1 MTAVTDQDPTEHT
14 GHTTGEAGRAGRP
27 DQAGRADQASAQ
39 GSRAEEASAQG
50 SRVEHA
56 SAQGSRAEQASIQ
69 EGRSEPASARAGRAG
84 RGGRSGQPSAR
95 PADEPGRAGATG
107 RTGRTGPGNGREPDR
122 DATERATARGDDA
135 GDATGEDAEGT
146 GRGAPSQERG
156 GERHSRGLH
165 ARVMD
170 AAVSRRTERD
180 RGRDGAW
187 GRIGES
193 SRDRDGDGGAKRR
206 AASEREAAAG
216 HESVSGH
223 AVTSS
228 GRAVAS
234 GHSAASERAVAS
246 GHSAVS
252 ERAVGGPLGSA
263 DGGEGAWGDGLIARR
278 VDEKNGGTDPY
289 SVVPSRPAGSSAALM
304 PLAYDGQLRSRLD
317 ALRELVGLS
326 RTRLDTE
333 TLGEA
338 GRVLDEAAARR
349 RLSGQH
355 TVVAIA
361 GATGSGKSQLFNT
374 LAGVTI
380 SETGVRRPTTAAPIA
395 CSWSD
400 GAASLLDRLSI
411 PGRLRRRPIQHP
423 DSESPLRG
431 LVLIDLPDHDSA
443 AVQHRE
449 QVDRILRLVDAVI
462 WVVDPEKYAD
472 AVLHERYLRPMAG
485 HAEVTFVV
493 LNQVDRLPGEAAE
506 QVLDDLR
513 RLLDEDGI
521 ALGEH
526 GEPGATVLALS
537 ALTGEGIGELRET
550 LGQFV
555 AERQAPARRI
565 SADVDAAARE
575 LRPVYV
581 TGQRTGLS
589 EEAREEFADRLAD
602 AVGATA
608 AGEAA
613 ERAWLRN
620 ANRACGTPWLR
631 LWRWYHDRR
640 EPPTGRL
647 QLRAQADE
655 EATAR
660 QRVEQAVRTVSER
673 ASAGLPAPW
682 AQAMREAAVRGA
694 QGLPEALDEL
704 AVRTGLPPG
713 RPPRPGWWPVAVLA
727 QASMTLLQV
736 VGGLWLL
743 GQIIGF
749 VPPNLGVPV
758 LLMLAGIIGGPLI
771 EWSCRIAARGP
782 ARRYGHEAERLLRE
796 AAAGCGRA
804 RVLDP
809 LAAELL
815 RYREVREQYGRVTG
829 VGAAAR

>member
-14 GHTTGEAGRAGRP
+14 DHTGDTGARSDDSGNGRP
-27 DQAGRADQASAQ
+27 DGDTPREQRPPS
-39 GSRAEEASAQG
+39 SERT
-50 SRVEHA
+50 EHA
-56 SAQGSRAEQASIQ
+56 RNEDADGEGPARGRRPRERWRLLDRARDRER
-69 EGRSEPASARAGRAG
+69 ERGDERERESER
-84 RGGRSGQPSAR
+84 
-95 PADEPGRAGATG
+95 
-107 RTGRTGPGNGREPDR
+107 GREGERER
-122 DATERATARGDDA
+122 DG
-135 GDATGEDAEGT
+135 
-146 GRGAPSQERG
+146 ERG
-156 GERHSRGLH
+156 
-165 ARVMD
+165 
-170 AAVSRRTERD
+170 
-180 RGRDGAW
+180 RGRDREHAGD
-187 GRIGES
+187 RE
-193 SRDRDGDGGAKRR
+193 RDAR
-206 AASEREAAAG
+206 ARVKAVDAA
-216 HESVSGH
+216 H
-223 AVTSS
+223 A
-228 GRAVAS
+228 
-234 GHSAASERAVAS
+234 
-246 GHSAVS
+246 
-252 ERAVGGPLGSA
+252 
-263 DGGEGAWGDGLIARR
+263 DDEGAWDDGLIARR
-278 VDEKNGGTDPY
+278 VNETEEAEQYARVERYTPVDRG
-289 SVVPSRPAGSSAALM
+289 RPHGASGVT
-304 PLAYDGQLRSRLD
+304 PLAYDGPLRARLD

-326 RTRLDTE
+326 RTRLDSR
-333 TLGEA
+333 TLAEA

-361 GATGSGKSQLFNT
+361 GATGSGKSQLFNA

-400 GAASLLDRLSI
+400 GAASLLDRLGI
-411 PGRLRRRPIQHP
+411 PGRLRRRPVQHP
-423 DSESPLRG
+423 DADSQLRG
-431 LVLIDLPDHDSA
+431 LVLVDLPDHDSA

-449 QVDRILRLVDAVI
+449 QVDRILALVDAVI

-493 LNQVDRLPGEAAE
+493 LNQIDRLPGEAAE

-521 ALGEH
+521 ALGEY
-526 GEPGATVLALS
+526 GEPGATVLSLS
-537 ALTGEGIGELRET
+537 ALTGDGIGELKEL

-555 AERQAPARRI
+555 AERSAPARRI
-565 SADVDAAARE
+565 AADVDAAAWG

-581 TGQRTGLS
+581 TGRRTGLS
-589 EEAREEFADRLAD
+589 EEAREEFAARLAD

-608 AGEAA
+608 AGDAA

-640 EPPTGRL
+640 EPSTGRL
-647 QLRAQADE
+647 PLRAQADE

-660 QRVEQAVRTVSER
+660 QRVEQAVRTVSDR

-682 AQAMREAAVRGA
+682 AQAVREAAVRGS

-704 AVRTGLPPG
+704 VARAGLPPG
-713 RPPRPGWWPVAVLA
+713 RPPRPGWWPMAVLA

-743 GQIIGF
+743 GQIIG
-749 VPPNLGVPV
+749 VMSPNLGVPV
-758 LLMLAGIIGGPLI
+758 LLMVCGIVGGPVI
-771 EWSCRIAARGP
+771 EWSCRMAARGP
-782 ARRYGHEAERLLRE
+782 ARRYGHEAERRLRE

-809 LAAELL
+809 VAAELL

-829 VGAAAR
+829 VGAR